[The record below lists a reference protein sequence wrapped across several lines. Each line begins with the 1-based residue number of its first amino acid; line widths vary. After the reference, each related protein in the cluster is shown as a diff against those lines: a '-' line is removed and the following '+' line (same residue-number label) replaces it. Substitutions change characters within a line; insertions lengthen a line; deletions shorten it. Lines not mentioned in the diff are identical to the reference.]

1 MSKKMFALTSP
12 RSTLRATRPTKVTNP
27 ITSLPLRHHAPSTSR
42 TSANQGTGE
51 LSPLVAFA
59 ATHSAEATLAQLGSS
74 PRGLAADLV
83 QASREL
89 HGPNVIVTSRPDPLV
104 RRLARVF
111 VSPFTLILAAL
122 AVISL
127 YTDVIAAQPGA
138 QGPSTALVIAA
149 MVAISG
155 ILTFTQE
162 GKGASAAASL
172 RHLVTTT
179 CCVVR
184 AGVGE
189 RELPMAEVVPGDIVR
204 LAAGDLVPADVRI
217 LAAKDLFVNQA
228 PLTGESEPVE
238 KLAVSARDH
247 GENPGRLALTDCDTV
262 AFSGTTVQSGSAT
275 AVVMATGADTCIGT
289 LARTLDDGPAATAF
303 DEGLAQV
310 SRVLVGFMLV
320 MCPIVLVVN
329 GLTKGNWLDALLF
342 AISVAVGITPQMLP
356 VIVATCLAR
365 GAQEMSRE
373 DVIVKDLGAMQNL
386 GAMDVLCCDKTG
398 TLTEDRVILERHMD
412 VMGRED
418 ARVLCHAYLNSRFQT
433 SLRNLIDQAIIDRMG
448 EVADEAGDTHQDTG
462 MPDRSLAPSELDRRY
477 TKVDEVPF
485 DFEHRRMSIVVADE
499 TGKTQMVTKGAVA
512 EVLEACSAVELDGAV
527 RPLTDGIR
535 GRVLAKVRE
544 LGDAGMRVSA
554 LPAHDGAAAPV
565 PGACLHRLVRRTS
578 VGQRGRGPPRAPP
591 QVGRG
596 LDCLLHAVA
605 GADELGLRHP
615 HVRGDVLRGVPGAAE
630 ALGLVALPSG
640 FFGLLAL
647 LMAGYLALSAAA
659 KALYVR
665 RHGNLL

>member
-1 MSKKMFALTSP
+1 MSKKTFALTSP
-12 RSTLRATRPTKVTNP
+12 RSTLRATRPTIVTNP

-51 LSPLVAFA
+51 LSPLVAYA

-89 HGPNVIVTSRPDPLV
+89 HGPNVIVTSRPDLLV
-104 RRLARVF
+104 RRLARAF
-111 VSPFTLILAAL
+111 VSPFTLILATL

-138 QGPSTALVIAA
+138 QDPSTALVIAT

-247 GENPGRLALTDCDTV
+247 SENPGRLALTDCDTV

-275 AVVMATGADTCIGT
+275 AVVVATGADTCIGT

-365 GAQEMSRE
+365 GAQEMSCE
-373 DVIVKDLGAMQNL
+373 GVIVKDLGAIQNL
-386 GAMDVLCCDKTG
+386 GAMDVPCC
-398 TLTEDRVILERHMD
+398 
-412 VMGRED
+412 
-418 ARVLCHAYLNSRFQT
+418 
-433 SLRNLIDQAIIDRMG
+433 
-448 EVADEAGDTHQDTG
+448 
-462 MPDRSLAPSELDRRY
+462 
-477 TKVDEVPF
+477 
-485 DFEHRRMSIVVADE
+485 DE

-527 RPLTDGIR
+527 RPLTDGLR

-544 LGDAGMRVSA
+544 LGDADMRVSA

-565 PGACLHRLVRRTS
+565 PGACLHRLVCRAS

-605 GADELGLRHP
+605 GAGELDL
-615 HVRGDVLRGVPGAAE
+615 
-630 ALGLVALPSG
+630 
-640 FFGLLAL
+640 
-647 LMAGYLALSAAA
+647 
-659 KALYVR
+659 
-665 RHGNLL
+665 

>member
-1 MSKKMFALTSP
+1 MSKKTCTLTSL
-12 RSTLRATRPTKVTNP
+12 RSTLRATRPTIVTNP
-27 ITSLPLRHHAPSTSR
+27 ITSPPLRHNAPGTWH

-51 LSPLVAFA
+51 LSPLVAYA
-59 ATHSAEATLAQLGSS
+59 ATHSAEAALVQLGSS

-104 RRLARVF
+104 RRLAHAF
-111 VSPFTLILAAL
+111 VSPFAPILSALAA
-122 AVISL
+122 ISL

-138 QGPSTALVIAA
+138 QDPSTALVIAT

-155 ILTFTQE
+155 ALTFTQE

-179 CCVVR
+179 CRVVR

-238 KLAVSARDH
+238 KLAVSARDP
-247 GENPGRLALTDCDTV
+247 GDNPDRLALTGCDTV

-275 AVVMATGADTCIGT
+275 AVVVATGADTCIGT

-320 MCPIVLVVN
+320 MRPIVLVVD
-329 GLTKGNWLDALLF
+329 GLTKGDWLDALLF

-356 VIVATCLAR
+356 VIVTTCLAR
-365 GAQEMSRE
+365 GAQEMSCE
-373 DVIVKDLGAMQNL
+373 GVIVKDLGAIQNL
-386 GAMDVLCCDKTG
+386 GAMDVPCC
-398 TLTEDRVILERHMD
+398 
-412 VMGRED
+412 
-418 ARVLCHAYLNSRFQT
+418 
-433 SLRNLIDQAIIDRMG
+433 
-448 EVADEAGDTHQDTG
+448 
-462 MPDRSLAPSELDRRY
+462 
-477 TKVDEVPF
+477 
-485 DFEHRRMSIVVADE
+485 DE

>member
-1 MSKKMFALTSP
+1 MSKKTCTLTSL
-12 RSTLRATRPTKVTNP
+12 RSTLRATRPTIVTNP
-27 ITSLPLRHHAPSTSR
+27 ITSPPLRHNAPGTWH

-51 LSPLVAFA
+51 LSPLVAYA
-59 ATHSAEATLAQLGSS
+59 ATHSAEAALVQLGSS

-104 RRLARVF
+104 RRLAHAF
-111 VSPFTLILAAL
+111 VSPFAPILSALAA
-122 AVISL
+122 ISL

-138 QGPSTALVIAA
+138 QDPSTALVIAT

-155 ILTFTQE
+155 ALTFTQE

-179 CCVVR
+179 CRVVR

-217 LAAKDLFVNQA
+217 LAVKDLFVNQA

-238 KLAVSARDH
+238 KLAVSARDP
-247 GENPGRLALTDCDTV
+247 GDNPDRLALTGCDTV

-275 AVVMATGADTCIGT
+275 AMVVATGAGTCIGT

-320 MCPIVLVVN
+320 MRPIVLVVD
-329 GLTKGNWLDALLF
+329 GLTKGDWLDALLF

-356 VIVATCLAR
+356 VIVTTCLAR
-365 GAQEMSRE
+365 GAQEMSCE
-373 DVIVKDLGAMQNL
+373 GVIVKDLGAIQNL
-386 GAMDVLCCDKTG
+386 GAMDVPCC
-398 TLTEDRVILERHMD
+398 
-412 VMGRED
+412 
-418 ARVLCHAYLNSRFQT
+418 
-433 SLRNLIDQAIIDRMG
+433 
-448 EVADEAGDTHQDTG
+448 
-462 MPDRSLAPSELDRRY
+462 
-477 TKVDEVPF
+477 
-485 DFEHRRMSIVVADE
+485 DE

-565 PGACLHRLVRRTS
+565 PGACLHRLVRRAS

-647 LMAGYLALSAAA
+647 LMAGYSALSVAA

-665 RHGNLL
+665 RHGSLL

>member
-1 MSKKMFALTSP
+1 MSKKTCTLTSL
-12 RSTLRATRPTKVTNP
+12 RSTLRATRPTIVTNP
-27 ITSLPLRHHAPSTSR
+27 ITSPPLRHYAPGTWH

-51 LSPLVAFA
+51 LSPLVAHA
-59 ATHSAEATLAQLGSS
+59 ATHSAEAALVQLGSS

-104 RRLARVF
+104 RRLAHAF
-111 VSPFTLILAAL
+111 VSPFAPILSALAA
-122 AVISL
+122 ISL

-138 QGPSTALVIAA
+138 QDPSTALVIAT

-155 ILTFTQE
+155 ALTFTQE

-172 RHLVTTT
+172 RHLVTTS

-238 KLAVSARDH
+238 KLAVSARDP
-247 GENPGRLALTDCDTV
+247 GDNPDRLALTGCDTV

-275 AVVMATGADTCIGT
+275 AVVVATGAGTCIGT

-320 MCPIVLVVN
+320 MRPIVLVVD
-329 GLTKGNWLDALLF
+329 GLTKGDWLDALLF

-356 VIVATCLAR
+356 VIVTTCLAR
-365 GAQEMSRE
+365 GAQEMSCE
-373 DVIVKDLGAMQNL
+373 GVIVKDLGAIQNL
-386 GAMDVLCCDKTG
+386 GAMDVPCC
-398 TLTEDRVILERHMD
+398 
-412 VMGRED
+412 
-418 ARVLCHAYLNSRFQT
+418 
-433 SLRNLIDQAIIDRMG
+433 
-448 EVADEAGDTHQDTG
+448 
-462 MPDRSLAPSELDRRY
+462 
-477 TKVDEVPF
+477 
-485 DFEHRRMSIVVADE
+485 DE

-527 RPLTDGIR
+527 RPLTDGLR

-565 PGACLHRLVRRTS
+565 PGACLHRLVRRAS

>member
-1 MSKKMFALTSP
+1 MSKKTCTLTSL
-12 RSTLRATRPTKVTNP
+12 RSTLRATRPTIVTNP
-27 ITSLPLRHHAPSTSR
+27 ITSPPLRHNAPGTWH

-51 LSPLVAFA
+51 LSPLVAYA
-59 ATHSAEATLAQLGSS
+59 ATHSAEAALVQLGSS

-104 RRLARVF
+104 RRLAHAF
-111 VSPFTLILAAL
+111 VSPFAPILSALAA
-122 AVISL
+122 ISL

-138 QGPSTALVIAA
+138 QDPSTALVIAT

-155 ILTFTQE
+155 ALTFTQE

-179 CCVVR
+179 CRVVR

-217 LAAKDLFVNQA
+217 LAVKDLFVNQA

-238 KLAVSARDH
+238 KLAVSARDP
-247 GENPGRLALTDCDTV
+247 GDNPDRLALAGCDTV

-275 AVVMATGADTCIGT
+275 AMVVATGAGTCIGT

-320 MCPIVLVVN
+320 MRPIVLVVD
-329 GLTKGNWLDALLF
+329 GLTKGDWLDALLF

-356 VIVATCLAR
+356 VIVTTCLAR
-365 GAQEMSRE
+365 GAQEMSCE
-373 DVIVKDLGAMQNL
+373 GVIVKDLGAIQNL
-386 GAMDVLCCDKTG
+386 GAMDVPCC
-398 TLTEDRVILERHMD
+398 
-412 VMGRED
+412 
-418 ARVLCHAYLNSRFQT
+418 
-433 SLRNLIDQAIIDRMG
+433 
-448 EVADEAGDTHQDTG
+448 
-462 MPDRSLAPSELDRRY
+462 
-477 TKVDEVPF
+477 
-485 DFEHRRMSIVVADE
+485 DE

>member
-1 MSKKMFALTSP
+1 MSKKTCTLTSL
-12 RSTLRATRPTKVTNP
+12 RSTLRATRPTIVTNP
-27 ITSLPLRHHAPSTSR
+27 ITSPPLRHNAPGTWH

-51 LSPLVAFA
+51 LSPLVAYA
-59 ATHSAEATLAQLGSS
+59 ATHSAEAALVQLGSS

-104 RRLARVF
+104 RRLAHAF
-111 VSPFTLILAAL
+111 VSPFAPILSALAA
-122 AVISL
+122 ISL

-138 QGPSTALVIAA
+138 QDPSTALVIAT

-155 ILTFTQE
+155 ALTFTQE

-179 CCVVR
+179 CRVVR

-217 LAAKDLFVNQA
+217 LAVKDLFVNQA

-238 KLAVSARDH
+238 KLAVSARDP
-247 GENPGRLALTDCDTV
+247 GDNPDRLALTGCDTV

-275 AVVMATGADTCIGT
+275 AMVVATGAGTCIGT

-320 MCPIVLVVN
+320 MRPIVLVVD
-329 GLTKGNWLDALLF
+329 GLTKGDWLDALLF

-356 VIVATCLAR
+356 VIVTTCLAR
-365 GAQEMSRE
+365 GAQEMSCE
-373 DVIVKDLGAMQNL
+373 GVIVKDLGAIQNL
-386 GAMDVLCCDKTG
+386 GAMDVPCC
-398 TLTEDRVILERHMD
+398 
-412 VMGRED
+412 
-418 ARVLCHAYLNSRFQT
+418 
-433 SLRNLIDQAIIDRMG
+433 
-448 EVADEAGDTHQDTG
+448 
-462 MPDRSLAPSELDRRY
+462 
-477 TKVDEVPF
+477 
-485 DFEHRRMSIVVADE
+485 DE

-615 HVRGDVLRGVPGAAE
+615 HVRGDVLRGVPGAAK
-630 ALGLVALPSG
+630 ALGLVALPAS

-647 LMAGYLALSAAA
+647 LMAGYSALSAAA

-665 RHGNLL
+665 RHGSLL

>member
-1 MSKKMFALTSP
+1 MSKKTFVLTSP
-12 RSTLRATRPTKVTNP
+12 RSTLRATRPTIVTNP
-27 ITSLPLRHHAPSTSR
+27 ITSPPLRHNAPGTWH

-51 LSPLVAFA
+51 LSPLVAYA
-59 ATHSAEATLAQLGSS
+59 ATHSAEAALVQLGSS

-104 RRLARVF
+104 RRLAHAF
-111 VSPFTLILAAL
+111 VSPFAPILSALAA
-122 AVISL
+122 ISL

-138 QGPSTALVIAA
+138 QDPSTALVIAT

-155 ILTFTQE
+155 ALTFTQE

-179 CCVVR
+179 CRVVR

-217 LAAKDLFVNQA
+217 LAVKDLFVNQA

-238 KLAVSARDH
+238 KLAVSARDP
-247 GENPGRLALTDCDTV
+247 GDNPDRLALTGCDTV

-275 AVVMATGADTCIGT
+275 AMVVATGAGTCIGT

-320 MCPIVLVVN
+320 MRPIVLVVD
-329 GLTKGNWLDALLF
+329 GLTKGDWLDALLF

-356 VIVATCLAR
+356 VIVTTCLAR
-365 GAQEMSRE
+365 GAQEMSCE
-373 DVIVKDLGAMQNL
+373 GVIVKDLGAIQNL
-386 GAMDVLCCDKTG
+386 GAMDVPCC
-398 TLTEDRVILERHMD
+398 
-412 VMGRED
+412 
-418 ARVLCHAYLNSRFQT
+418 
-433 SLRNLIDQAIIDRMG
+433 
-448 EVADEAGDTHQDTG
+448 
-462 MPDRSLAPSELDRRY
+462 
-477 TKVDEVPF
+477 
-485 DFEHRRMSIVVADE
+485 DE

>member
-1 MSKKMFALTSP
+1 MSKKTFVLTSP
-12 RSTLRATRPTKVTNP
+12 RSTLRATRPTIVTNP
-27 ITSLPLRHHAPSTSR
+27 ITSLPLRHYAPGTWH

-51 LSPLVAFA
+51 LSPLVAYA
-59 ATHSAEATLAQLGSS
+59 ATHSAEAALIRLDSS

-89 HGPNVIVTSRPDPLV
+89 HGLNVIVTSRPDPLV
-104 RRLARVF
+104 RRLAHAF
-111 VSPFTLILAAL
+111 VSPFALTLSALAA
-122 AVISL
+122 ISL

-138 QGPSTALVIAA
+138 QDPSTALVIAT

-155 ILTFTQE
+155 ALAFTQE

-179 CCVVR
+179 CRVVR

-238 KLAVSARDH
+238 KLAVSARDP
-247 GENPGRLALTDCDTV
+247 GDNPDRLALTGCDTV

-275 AVVMATGADTCIGT
+275 AVVVATGAGTCIGT

-320 MCPIVLVVN
+320 IRPIVLVVD
-329 GLTKGNWLDALLF
+329 GLTKGDWLDALLF

-356 VIVATCLAR
+356 VIVTTCLAR
-365 GAQEMSRE
+365 GAQEMSCE
-373 DVIVKDLGAMQNL
+373 GVIVKDLGAIQNP
-386 GAMDVLCCDKTG
+386 GAMDVLCCDK
-398 TLTEDRVILERHMD
+398 
-412 VMGRED
+412 
-418 ARVLCHAYLNSRFQT
+418 
-433 SLRNLIDQAIIDRMG
+433 
-448 EVADEAGDTHQDTG
+448 
-462 MPDRSLAPSELDRRY
+462 
-477 TKVDEVPF
+477 
-485 DFEHRRMSIVVADE
+485 

-527 RPLTDGIR
+527 RLLTDGLR

-565 PGACLHRLVRRTS
+565 PGACLHRLVRRAS

-605 GADELGLRHP
+605 GAGELDL
-615 HVRGDVLRGVPGAAE
+615 
-630 ALGLVALPSG
+630 
-640 FFGLLAL
+640 
-647 LMAGYLALSAAA
+647 
-659 KALYVR
+659 
-665 RHGNLL
+665 

>member
-1 MSKKMFALTSP
+1 MSKKTCTLTSL
-12 RSTLRATRPTKVTNP
+12 RSTLRATRPTIVTNP
-27 ITSLPLRHHAPSTSR
+27 ITSPPLRHNAPGTWH

-51 LSPLVAFA
+51 LSPLVAYA
-59 ATHSAEATLAQLGSS
+59 ATHSAEAALVQLGSS

-104 RRLARVF
+104 RRLAHAF
-111 VSPFTLILAAL
+111 VSPFAPILSALAA
-122 AVISL
+122 ISL

-138 QGPSTALVIAA
+138 QDPSTALVIAT

-155 ILTFTQE
+155 ALTFTQE

-179 CCVVR
+179 CRVVR

-217 LAAKDLFVNQA
+217 LAVKDLFVNQA

-238 KLAVSARDH
+238 KLAVSARDP
-247 GENPGRLALTDCDTV
+247 GDNPDRLALTGCDTV

-275 AVVMATGADTCIGT
+275 AMVVATGAGTCIGT

-303 DEGLAQV
+303 DEGHAQV

-320 MCPIVLVVN
+320 MRPIVLVVD
-329 GLTKGNWLDALLF
+329 GLTKGDWLDALLF

-356 VIVATCLAR
+356 VIVTTCLAR
-365 GAQEMSRE
+365 GAQEMSCE
-373 DVIVKDLGAMQNL
+373 GVIVKDLGAIQNL
-386 GAMDVLCCDKTG
+386 GAMDVPCC
-398 TLTEDRVILERHMD
+398 
-412 VMGRED
+412 
-418 ARVLCHAYLNSRFQT
+418 
-433 SLRNLIDQAIIDRMG
+433 
-448 EVADEAGDTHQDTG
+448 
-462 MPDRSLAPSELDRRY
+462 
-477 TKVDEVPF
+477 
-485 DFEHRRMSIVVADE
+485 DE

>member
-1 MSKKMFALTSP
+1 MSKKTCTLTSL
-12 RSTLRATRPTKVTNP
+12 RSTLRATRPTIVTNP
-27 ITSLPLRHHAPSTSR
+27 ITSPPLRHNAPGTWH

-51 LSPLVAFA
+51 LSPLVAYA
-59 ATHSAEATLAQLGSS
+59 ATHSAEAALVQLGSS

-104 RRLARVF
+104 RRLAHAF
-111 VSPFTLILAAL
+111 VSPFAPILSALAA
-122 AVISL
+122 ISL

-138 QGPSTALVIAA
+138 QDPSTALVIAT

-155 ILTFTQE
+155 ALTFTQE

-179 CCVVR
+179 CRVVR

-217 LAAKDLFVNQA
+217 LAVKDLFVNQA

-238 KLAVSARDH
+238 KLAVSARDP
-247 GENPGRLALTDCDTV
+247 GDNPDRFALTGCDTV

-275 AVVMATGADTCIGT
+275 AMVVATGAGTCIGT

-320 MCPIVLVVN
+320 MRPIVLVVD
-329 GLTKGNWLDALLF
+329 GLTKGDWLDALLF

-356 VIVATCLAR
+356 VIVTTCLAR
-365 GAQEMSRE
+365 GAQEMSCE
-373 DVIVKDLGAMQNL
+373 GVIVKDLGAIQNL
-386 GAMDVLCCDKTG
+386 GAMDVPCC
-398 TLTEDRVILERHMD
+398 
-412 VMGRED
+412 
-418 ARVLCHAYLNSRFQT
+418 
-433 SLRNLIDQAIIDRMG
+433 
-448 EVADEAGDTHQDTG
+448 
-462 MPDRSLAPSELDRRY
+462 
-477 TKVDEVPF
+477 
-485 DFEHRRMSIVVADE
+485 DE

-578 VGQRGRGPPRAPP
+578 VGQRGRGPPRAPS

>member
-1 MSKKMFALTSP
+1 MSKKTFVLTSP
-12 RSTLRATRPTKVTNP
+12 RSTLRATRPTIVTNP
-27 ITSLPLRHHAPSTSR
+27 ITSLPLRHYAPGTWH

-51 LSPLVAFA
+51 LSPLVAYA
-59 ATHSAEATLAQLGSS
+59 ATHSAEAALVQLGSS

-104 RRLARVF
+104 RRLAHAF
-111 VSPFTLILAAL
+111 VSPFAPILSALAA
-122 AVISL
+122 ISL

-138 QGPSTALVIAA
+138 QDPSTALVIAT

-155 ILTFTQE
+155 ALTFTQE

-179 CCVVR
+179 CRVVR

-217 LAAKDLFVNQA
+217 LAVKDLFVNQA

-238 KLAVSARDH
+238 KLAVSARDP
-247 GENPGRLALTDCDTV
+247 GDNPDRLALTGCDTV

-275 AVVMATGADTCIGT
+275 AMVVATGAGTCIGT

-320 MCPIVLVVN
+320 IRPIVLVVD
-329 GLTKGNWLDALLF
+329 GLTKGDWLDALLF

-356 VIVATCLAR
+356 VIVTTCLAR
-365 GAQEMSRE
+365 GAQEMSCE
-373 DVIVKDLGAMQNL
+373 GVIVKDLGAIQNL
-386 GAMDVLCCDKTG
+386 GAMDVPCC
-398 TLTEDRVILERHMD
+398 
-412 VMGRED
+412 
-418 ARVLCHAYLNSRFQT
+418 
-433 SLRNLIDQAIIDRMG
+433 
-448 EVADEAGDTHQDTG
+448 
-462 MPDRSLAPSELDRRY
+462 
-477 TKVDEVPF
+477 
-485 DFEHRRMSIVVADE
+485 DE

-527 RPLTDGIR
+527 RLLTDGLR

-565 PGACLHRLVRRTS
+565 PGACLHRLVRRAS

>member
-1 MSKKMFALTSP
+1 MSKKTCTLTSL
-12 RSTLRATRPTKVTNP
+12 RSTLRATRPTIVTNP
-27 ITSLPLRHHAPSTSR
+27 ITSPPLRHYAPGTWH

-51 LSPLVAFA
+51 LSPLVAYA
-59 ATHSAEATLAQLGSS
+59 ATHSAEAALVQLGSS

-89 HGPNVIVTSRPDPLV
+89 HGLNVIVTSRPDPLV
-104 RRLARVF
+104 RRLAHAF
-111 VSPFTLILAAL
+111 VSPFALTLSALAA
-122 AVISL
+122 ISL

-138 QGPSTALVIAA
+138 QDPSTALVIAT

-155 ILTFTQE
+155 LLTFTQE

-172 RHLVTTT
+172 RHLVTTS

-238 KLAVSARDH
+238 KLAVSARDP
-247 GENPGRLALTDCDTV
+247 GDNPDRLALTGCDTV

-275 AVVMATGADTCIGT
+275 AVVVATGAGTCIGT

-320 MCPIVLVVN
+320 MRPIVLVVD
-329 GLTKGNWLDALLF
+329 GLTKGDWLDALLF

-356 VIVATCLAR
+356 VIVTTCFAR
-365 GAQEMSRE
+365 GAQEMSCE
-373 DVIVKDLGAMQNL
+373 GVIVKDLGAIQNL
-386 GAMDVLCCDKTG
+386 GAMDVPCC
-398 TLTEDRVILERHMD
+398 
-412 VMGRED
+412 
-418 ARVLCHAYLNSRFQT
+418 
-433 SLRNLIDQAIIDRMG
+433 
-448 EVADEAGDTHQDTG
+448 
-462 MPDRSLAPSELDRRY
+462 
-477 TKVDEVPF
+477 
-485 DFEHRRMSIVVADE
+485 DE

-527 RPLTDGIR
+527 RPLTDGLR

-565 PGACLHRLVRRTS
+565 PGACLHRLVRRAS

>member
-1 MSKKMFALTSP
+1 MSKKTCTLTSL
-12 RSTLRATRPTKVTNP
+12 RSTLRATRPTIVTNP
-27 ITSLPLRHHAPSTSR
+27 ITSPPLRHNAPGTWH

-51 LSPLVAFA
+51 LSPLVAYA
-59 ATHSAEATLAQLGSS
+59 ATHSAEAALVQLGSS

-104 RRLARVF
+104 RRLAHAF
-111 VSPFTLILAAL
+111 VSPFALILSAL
-122 AVISL
+122 AAISL

-138 QGPSTALVIAA
+138 QDPSTALVIAT

-155 ILTFTQE
+155 ALTFTQE

-179 CCVVR
+179 CRVVR

-217 LAAKDLFVNQA
+217 LAVKDLFVNQA

-238 KLAVSARDH
+238 KLAVSARDP
-247 GENPGRLALTDCDTV
+247 GDNPDRLALTGCDTV

-275 AVVMATGADTCIGT
+275 AMVVATGAGTCIGT

-320 MCPIVLVVN
+320 MRPIVLVVD
-329 GLTKGNWLDALLF
+329 GLTKGDWLDALLF

-356 VIVATCLAR
+356 VIVTTCLAR
-365 GAQEMSRE
+365 GAQEMSCE
-373 DVIVKDLGAMQNL
+373 GVIVKDLGAIQNL
-386 GAMDVLCCDKTG
+386 GAMDVPCC
-398 TLTEDRVILERHMD
+398 
-412 VMGRED
+412 
-418 ARVLCHAYLNSRFQT
+418 
-433 SLRNLIDQAIIDRMG
+433 
-448 EVADEAGDTHQDTG
+448 
-462 MPDRSLAPSELDRRY
+462 
-477 TKVDEVPF
+477 
-485 DFEHRRMSIVVADE
+485 DE